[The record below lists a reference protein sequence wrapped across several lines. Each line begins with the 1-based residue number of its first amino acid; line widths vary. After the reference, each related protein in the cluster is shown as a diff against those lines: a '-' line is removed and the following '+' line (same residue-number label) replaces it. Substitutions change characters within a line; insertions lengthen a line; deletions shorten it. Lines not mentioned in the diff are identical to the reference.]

1 MVVLF
6 SNRKNN
12 IEKEIIKI
20 LTKYGANYI
29 SDKIITK
36 NKSTFTI
43 ISEYKATTL
52 NLNKGIAV
60 FLDDTERFSSQK
72 FPEGFIGICEDTN
85 IKALDIFKNSKI
97 PVITCGMSNKNTVT
111 VTSLSSNFLISSIQ
125 RSICNCFGEE
135 TEPAEYKIKL
145 TNKYLPISVMFCTS
159 ILLLNGII
167 PFEF

>member
-1 MVVLF
+1 MVILF
-6 SNRKNN
+6 SNRNN
-12 IEKEIIKI
+12 KIEKEIINI

-29 SDKIITK
+29 SDKIITE
-36 NKSTFTI
+36 NKSVFTI

-60 FLDDTERFSSQK
+60 FLDDTERFVKQK
-72 FPEGFIGICEDTN
+72 FPKDFIGICEDTN
-85 IKALDIFKNSKI
+85 TKALDILKNSNI

-111 VTSLSSNFLISSIQ
+111 VTSINSNIYISSIQ
-125 RSICNCFGEE
+125 RSINNCFGEE

-145 TNKYLPISVMFCTS
+145 TKNYSPTSVMICTS

-167 PFEF
+167 PLEF